1 VLQLFNV
8 QSKATLKADRKCL
21 RKRLEAGQVGIAAH
35 KDIVMHGADTKY
47 GEVSESLD
55 ENIVIIVVVNRS
67 ASGEVFFVIFESYF
81 FQRYFLA
88 SYRRSDIVSAG
99 PIKICVAS

>member
-35 KDIVMHGADTKY
+35 KDMVMHGADTRY

-55 ENIVIIVVVNRS
+55 ENIVIIVVVNGPRFGS
-67 ASGEVFFVIFESYF
+67 ETQMSH
-81 FQRYFLA
+81 RC
-88 SYRRSDIVSAG
+88 IVAYGSLERPGGA
-99 PIKICVAS
+99 